1 MNPKN
6 LKTNYRHKTKTSIHH
21 WSLQPTKGSSE
32 PRRKKTPQNP
42 KPKTKKN
49 RTKKQNP
56 KGKNWSSS
64 SSPKTA
70 TSQPEQEQKQED
82 SKTKENPQMWERLID
97 RCRPNTQK
105 LYFRRNKPTRIQKYP
120 NTKTK
125 KHQNGR
131 RRKRK
136 RRDRERKETK
146 EGSSRTCLRGGR
158 AGGRG
163 RTAVLRSLFD
173 SLWRP
178 GDKPAGR

>member
-56 KGKNWSSS
+56 KGKNWSST

-70 TSQPEQEQKQED
+70 TSQPARTRAEARGFKNQRKSANVGKIDRSLQTQYSKTVFPQKQTHQNPKIPKHQDKKTPERAT
-82 SKTKENPQMWERLID
+82 TKEEEER
-97 RCRPNTQK
+97 
-105 LYFRRNKPTRIQKYP
+105 
-120 NTKTK
+120 
-125 KHQNGR
+125 
-131 RRKRK
+131 
-136 RRDRERKETK
+136 
-146 EGSSRTCLRGGR
+146 
-158 AGGRG
+158 
-163 RTAVLRSLFD
+163 
-173 SLWRP
+173 
-178 GDKPAGR
+178 